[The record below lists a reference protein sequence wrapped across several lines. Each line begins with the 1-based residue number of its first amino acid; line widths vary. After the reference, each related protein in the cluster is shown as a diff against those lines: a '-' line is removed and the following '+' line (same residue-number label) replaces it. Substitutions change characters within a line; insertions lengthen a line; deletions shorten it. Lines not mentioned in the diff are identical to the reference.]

1 MGTFQTLP
9 YIKAEQTKQKKLYIS
24 TITVEGLPVSAIK
37 AIRNTIEITIF
48 ENFKDYRIITD
59 DDIKIM
65 YKKAE
70 ALMASGC
77 NAESCQQQI
86 ADAIDADE
94 IIYGEVI
101 KKGNEI
107 SFKGKRLSRDKSS
120 LQIVPTSIVQ
130 QTFPEQFLEYYIVE
144 IAKKLINP
152 QYTIVTKKITK
163 DDVIS
168 TIQVE
173 TFKEVPLQPI
183 QFTTTDDTLSSMVQV
198 INDLIQKGDSYYEKK
213 QYEQAISQ
221 YDDIIKKIA
230 NKLTIEKQQKLN
242 NITNEITKRRDASY
256 CSLYKIKI
264 EALDS
269 EYRQHIEKYLYNCD
283 TIVKEYKTLML
294 EIKSIDDNRW
304 LDGKSDIVTII
315 NKRLMKIYE
324 ASADAYYKQYDF
336 VNAFKNI
343 KQAFLCV
350 DDLNKKEKE
359 QLNVYYGKKLEAIQ
373 VTGEN
378 YIANKIYALTDRAQ
392 YFNLLDDLTQAKKY
406 CNDAYSLL
414 KAHKQFISKQMVE
427 HYNDVAL
434 VVGGTQINKN
444 DIQFDCVLGL
454 YVDTRKEGKVSKVVA
469 IGLASDV
476 INFYIDNG
484 TSIISING
492 QDVTIVKDAKVKVDT
507 ISDYTEVVLQLEND
521 GNKYFSIIEKKQ
533 KGIYQE
539 NCYTWLLEPQFDDAE
554 NFSDGMAAVKKDG
567 KWGYINKQGT
577 IVIPPQFDDAKNFSD
592 GMARVKK
599 DDEWGYI
606 NKQGKFV
613 IPPQFVWAEDFS
625 DGMAAVEKEGK
636 WGYINKQGK
645 FVIPLQFDLAGD
657 FSDGMAGVKKDGKGG
672 YINKQGEFV
681 IPPQFDEIWSFSDGM
696 AVVRKD
702 GKCGY
707 INKQGTIVIPLQFD
721 DAGDFSDG
729 MAVVKKDGKCGYINK
744 QGKFVIPPQFDDSWR
759 FSDGMAAV
767 EKDGK
772 WGYIKKAEL
781 I

>member
-1 MGTFQTLP
+1 MKRNIVCFIILLMGTFQTLP

-454 YVDTRKEGKVSKVVA
+454 YIDTRKEGKVSKVVA

-484 TSIISING
+484 ASIISING
-492 QDVTIVKDAKVKVDT
+492 QYVTIVKDAKVKVNT
-507 ISDYTEVVLQLEND
+507 IPDYTEVVLQLEND
-521 GNKYFSIIEKKQ
+521 GNKYFSIIKKQ
-533 KGIYQE
+533 KVIYLE
-539 NCYTWLLEPQFDDAE
+539 NYYTWLLEPQFDAAR
-554 NFSDGMAAVKKDG
+554 NFSDGMAEVLKDG
-567 KWGYINKQGT
+567 KWGYINKQGKFVIPPQFDEIRNFSDGMAVVIKDGWGYINKQGT
-577 IVIPPQFDDAKNFSD
+577 IVIPPQFDE
-592 GMARVKK
+592 AR
-599 DDEWGYI
+599 
-606 NKQGKFV
+606 
-613 IPPQFVWAEDFS
+613 DFS
-625 DGMAAVEKEGK
+625 DGMAMV
-636 WGYINKQGK
+636 
-645 FVIPLQFDLAGD
+645 L
-657 FSDGMAGVKKDGKGG
+657 KDGKYG
-672 YINKQGEFV
+672 
-681 IPPQFDEIWSFSDGM
+681 
-696 AVVRKD
+696 
-702 GKCGY
+702 C
-707 INKQGTIVIPLQFD
+707 INKQGTIVIP
-721 DAGDFSDG
+721 
-729 MAVVKKDGKCGYINK
+729 
-744 QGKFVIPPQFDDSWR
+744 PQFDDSWG